1 MPGPADRNSRLLG
14 DRSFVTFWICETASL
29 LAMELTRLVLPLVAI
44 IALGATAL
52 QVGLLNAA
60 LYAPIILFSLFIG
73 VWLDRH
79 PRRPS
84 LIASN
89 LARALLIGL
98 VPLASFTSW
107 LSLAMLCVIAFLVG
121 TLTVVFELG
130 SLSYVPGLVGRDQ
143 LAEANGRIQTSFSL
157 AAIAGPSLGGVLVAA
172 FTAPHA
178 FVPSAAAF
186 AVSAVMLWRIRRPE
200 PVPVSRTEDRAVFP
214 AIAEGLRTVFAE
226 SLLRNLLTQSAAF
239 NLFNSALVVV
249 FIVYAVRVL
258 GLSPTQLGFVLGAG
272 ATAAVAGALLANR
285 ITRTLGLGRTLLGVS
300 LTVCLSPLL
309 LLLPTDA
316 GIGSIVVLVGYEV
329 LAGFHLVIWNIN
341 TLTLRQVVTPDR
353 LLGRMN
359 ASYRMVLF
367 GTIPLG
373 SLLGGALGEALSVDT
388 AMVAL
393 VLLMLTPLGWVFFSP
408 VFRLARMPVGPAI
421 APAGAQSAPHSDD

>member
-1 MPGPADRNSRLLG
+1 MPDQADRTGRLLS
-14 DRSFVTFWICETASL
+14 DRSFVTFWVCETASL
-29 LAMELTRLVLPLVAI
+29 LAMELTRLVLPLVALF
-44 IALGATAL
+44 ALGATAL

-73 VWLDRH
+73 VWLDRRT
-79 PRRPS
+79 RRPT
-84 LIASN
+84 LIVSN

-98 VPLASFTSW
+98 VPLASLTSW
-107 LSLAMLCVIAFLVG
+107 LSLAMLYVIAFLVG
-121 TLTVVFELG
+121 ALAVAFELG
-130 SLSYVPGLVGRDQ
+130 SLSYLPGLVGREQ

-157 AAIAGPSLGGVLVAA
+157 AAIAGPSLGGVMVAA

-178 FVPSAAAF
+178 FIPSAVAF
-186 AVSAVMLWRIRRPE
+186 AVSALMLWRIRAPE
-200 PVPVSRTEDRAVFP
+200 PAPVSDTEDRAVFP
-214 AIAEGLRTVFAE
+214 AIAEGLRTVFATP
-226 SLLRNLLTQSAAF
+226 LLRNLLTQSAAF
-239 NLFNSALVVV
+239 NLFNTALAVV

-272 ATAAVAGALLANR
+272 ATAAVAGALLTNR
-285 ITRTLGLGRTLLGVS
+285 LTQALGLGRTLLGVS

-309 LLLPTDA
+309 LLLPSDA
-316 GIGSIVVLVGYEV
+316 GFGSMAVLVGYEAI
-329 LAGFHLVIWNIN
+329 AGFHLVIWNIN

-373 SLLGGALGEALSVDT
+373 SLLGGGLGELLGVDT
-388 AMVAL
+388 AVVAM
-393 VLLMLTPLGWVFFSP
+393 VLLMLTPLGWVLFSP
-408 VFRLARMPVGPAI
+408 VFRLTRMPAEPAL
-421 APAGAQSAPHSDD
+421 AGTATTD